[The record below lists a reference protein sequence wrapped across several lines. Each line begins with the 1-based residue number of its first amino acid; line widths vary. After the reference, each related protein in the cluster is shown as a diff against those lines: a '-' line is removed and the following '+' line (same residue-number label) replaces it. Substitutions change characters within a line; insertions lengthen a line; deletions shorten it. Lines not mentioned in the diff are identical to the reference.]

1 MQRGSIVGART
12 SQLPQLRDIRRNLLR
27 LAKA

>member
-1 MQRGSIVGART
+1 MQCGSVVGTRT
-12 SQLPQLRDIRRNLLR
+12 SQLRQLRDIRRNLLR